1 MGGIMKSKNSLEFAK
16 FLMLFDPKFTISY
29 YTDITLVAD
38 EEELASHI
46 ENIRFIN
53 KAWEE
58 SHV

>member
-1 MGGIMKSKNSLEFAK
+1 MKSKNSLEFTK